1 MSLLG
6 ERGQSSVA
14 TTGTAH
20 LPQRWQDEL
29 QDCIINAI
37 RPGSLCMSTTD
48 LSARYNKRY
57 FPLWPG
63 FQSMLSPKEATTD
76 ACMERLT
83 SGFCNESLLIFSSGS
98 LLTVFCFS
106 RKRVRH
112 AFEFF
117 SYKHNGLSLSRN
129 SWMEIVSYSFTGK
142 RSLNGSG
149 LFLVLGVHCFVPE
162 LFR

>member
-20 LPQRWQDEL
+20 LPQRWQNEL
-29 QDCIINAI
+29 RDCIINAI
-37 RPGSLCMSTTD
+37 RPGSLCTSTTD

-83 SGFCNESLLIFSSGS
+83 SGFCVYLPFTDFPNTDPRSRANGDHILVLFGVTVMWMTLMTVWMMLTFNNDEDAVNDVSGA
-98 LLTVFCFS
+98 
-106 RKRVRH
+106 KYW
-112 AFEFF
+112 A
-117 SYKHNGLSLSRN
+117 
-129 SWMEIVSYSFTGK
+129 
-142 RSLNGSG
+142 LNGYWA
-149 LFLVLGVHCFVPE
+149 LRLP
-162 LFR
+162 